1 MTSLHYVYA
10 MVKSTT
16 KDYVNL
22 ILFYDDLDF
31 LRLNNVYFKEA
42 DDNIPN
48 KYIVDAKSLR
58 TLFCF

>member
-1 MTSLHYVYA
+1 MTSLRYVHS

-16 KDYVNL
+16 KDYVKL
-22 ILFYDDLDF
+22 ILVCDDLDF
-31 LRLNNVYFKEA
+31 LRLNNVPFKKTN
-42 DDNIPN
+42 DNIPN